1 MNHVP
6 NAALAAIDEF
16 GRATLRGESRSVE
29 ASLRSD
35 LAVRIAPTPA
45 ELAAGEVPV
54 VFRID
59 GRAHPRLRDHGSFVA
74 TIVGGIGDR
83 LAAWGIDPPERYR
96 YCDRSGR
103 WHPYVGVA
111 RLPRAD

>member
-16 GRATLRGESRSVE
+16 GRATLRGDSRPVE

-35 LAVRIAPTPA
+35 LDVRIAPTAA

-54 VFRID
+54 VFGID

-74 TIVGGIGDR
+74 TIIEGIEDR

-96 YCDRSGR
+96 YRDRSDR
-103 WHPYVGVA
+103 WRPYVGVA

>member
-6 NAALAAIDEF
+6 NAALAAIDEL
-16 GRATLRGESRSVE
+16 GRATLRGESRPVE

-45 ELAAGEVPV
+45 EFAAGEVPV

-59 GRAHPRLRDHGSFVA
+59 GRAHPRLRDHGPFVG
-74 TIVGGIGDR
+74 TIIEGIGDR
-83 LAAWGIDPPERYR
+83 LAAWGIDPPDRYR
-96 YCDRSGR
+96 YRDRSAR
-103 WHPYVGVA
+103 WRPYVGVA
-111 RLPRAD
+111 CLPRAD

>member
-16 GRATLRGESRSVE
+16 GRATLRGESRPVE
-29 ASLRSD
+29 ASLCSD

-45 ELAAGEVPV
+45 ELAAGAVPV

-59 GRAHPRLRDHGSFVA
+59 GRERSRLRDHGSFVG
-74 TIVGGIGDR
+74 TIVDGIEDR
-83 LAAWGIDPPERYR
+83 LAAWGIDPPDRYR
-96 YCDRSGR
+96 YRDRSGR
-103 WHPYVGVA
+103 WRPYVGVA